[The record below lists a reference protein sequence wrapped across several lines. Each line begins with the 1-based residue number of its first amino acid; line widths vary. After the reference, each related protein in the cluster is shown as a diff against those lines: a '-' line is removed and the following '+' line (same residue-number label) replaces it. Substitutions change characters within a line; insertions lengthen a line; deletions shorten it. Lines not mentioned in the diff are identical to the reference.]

1 MEKEILFLG
10 LITAVIVIILFVMLI
25 YLIIR
30 KMIDIH
36 NKRLI
41 QQQKEKYESYLYTN
55 LFEGTYTRG
64 LVPSTDIQKAAVEEL
79 LSRYGKMLEGDQEKS
94 RLAELAELYLSEY
107 YQKRLKSKKWSN
119 RMNALYNIED
129 FHLTNLL
136 NDVLLLL
143 KKRSSEEEVVHV
155 LRILSSFQYRHLFE
169 MLTKQYSSFSEY
181 EYRNIL
187 IRLEKEPFDQFVLG
201 FKKCQLNLQNA
212 VLEVIGVKKELR
224 YSLFLE
230 KVFLSYSGET
240 KIRALKA
247 LAELGYVK
255 HIDRYLDLL
264 VSPKWEERMISA
276 KLFGALQE
284 TSCIPQLINLLHDQ
298 IWWVR
303 SQAGQAIARFPN
315 GKQILQNVFETSKD
329 PFAKDMAWEWLH
341 KGV

>member
-1 MEKEILFLG
+1 MQNEVLLLG
-10 LITAVIVIILFVMLI
+10 FITAVIVTILFVMLI

-30 KMIDIH
+30 KMIDINN
-36 NKRLI
+36 NKLI
-41 QQQKEKYESYLYTN
+41 QKQKEKYQSYLYTN
-55 LFEGTYTRG
+55 LFEGNYTRG
-64 LVPSTDIQKAAVEEL
+64 LAPRSEIQKIAVEEL
-79 LSRYGKMLEGDQEKS
+79 LSRFGKMLEGDQEKS
-94 RLAELAELYLSEY
+94 RLTELAELYLSDHY
-107 YQKRLKSKKWSN
+107 RKRLKSRKWSS
-119 RMNALYNIED
+119 RMNALFYIED
-129 FHLTNLL
+129 FHLSNLL
-136 NDVLLLL
+136 NDVLLFLD
-143 KKRSSEEEVVHV
+143 KKISEEEVIHV
-155 LRILSSFQYRHLFE
+155 LRILSTFQYRHLFE
-169 MLTKQYSSFSEY
+169 MLTLRYIFFSEY

-187 IRLEKEPFDQFVLG
+187 IRLQKEPFDQFVLG
-201 FKKCQLNLQNA
+201 FKKCQNHLQYA

-224 YSLFLE
+224 YSFFLE

-255 HIDRYLDLL
+255 NIDPYFDLL
-264 VSPKWEERMISA
+264 VSSKWEERMISA

-284 TSCIPQLINLLHDQ
+284 TRCLPRLIDLLHDQ

-315 GKQILQNVFETSKD
+315 GKQVLQNVFETSKD